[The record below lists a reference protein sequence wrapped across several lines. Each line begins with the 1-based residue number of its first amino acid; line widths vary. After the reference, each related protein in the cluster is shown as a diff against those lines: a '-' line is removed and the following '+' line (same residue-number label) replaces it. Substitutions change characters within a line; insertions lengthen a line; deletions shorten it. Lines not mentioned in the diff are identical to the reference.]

1 MFYPERAV
9 STSPYGLSP
18 ALIFFISQ
26 LQGSCKPKEIWD
38 IRCTCSIHAAKARWK
53 AEAFLCILQG
63 AAAGRRGAPA
73 SADSASVMQQ
83 ANCTVADLH
92 PRVSGAWF
100 TLGEADVFP
109 LLPST
114 HIPAL
119 HSGIHRWFKGT
130 QMATPLWPHCDAICL
145 LICLAVGSALLQS
158 FPLVLP
164 VPPTSPLPAPSKCG
178 TPCP

>member
-1 MFYPERAV
+1 M

-92 PRVSGAWF
+92 PTAGGAWF

-130 QMATPLWPHCDAICL
+130 QMAIPLWPHCDAICL
-145 LICLAVGSALLQS
+145 SSRRLS
-158 FPLVLP
+158 
-164 VPPTSPLPAPSKCG
+164 PAPVIPFGASSSSHIT
-178 TPCP
+178 TPCTIQVWYTVSMTLLPLQQ